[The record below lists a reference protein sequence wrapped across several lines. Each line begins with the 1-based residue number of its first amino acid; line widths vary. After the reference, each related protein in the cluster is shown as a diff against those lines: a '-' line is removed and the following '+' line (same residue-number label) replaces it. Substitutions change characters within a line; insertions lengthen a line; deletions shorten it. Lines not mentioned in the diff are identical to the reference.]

1 MKSLLILII
10 IFSGIL
16 TTILFF
22 VVAIMARKIGGES
35 DDDGR
40 FKTLS
45 IPFFSPILDLFY
57 SCLDSIF
64 AGFIRGEFRK
74 PEEKKIL
81 ITFLISFLIFIGSI
95 AFLAF
100 LFFTS

>member
-35 DDDGR
+35 DDGR
-40 FKTLS
+40 LS
-45 IPFFSPILDLFY
+45 FPFFSPILDLFY

-74 PEEKKIL
+74 PEEKRIL